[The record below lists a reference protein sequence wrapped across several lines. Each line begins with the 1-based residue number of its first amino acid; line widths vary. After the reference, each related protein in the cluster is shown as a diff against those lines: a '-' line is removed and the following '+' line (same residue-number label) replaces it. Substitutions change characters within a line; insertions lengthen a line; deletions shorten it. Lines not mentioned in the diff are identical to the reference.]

1 MDTKLQINDN
11 FFDFIADNSGKDS
24 NQLRLKYGNSSS
36 NYDFDIKLAILQIEC
51 RAKARKKIPEL
62 LANPRFIFPMAISAE
77 QCTSEVIARFHATL
91 FNGYRSIL
99 DMSAGL
105 CVDSYYISTLNDAT
119 LISTDIDETVA
130 MIGAYN
136 MQILGAKVAVVNC
149 NSVDYINNCNQ
160 QFDAIFIDPARRGN
174 NNSRIFSLVDCA
186 PNIVPLLPRI
196 SQLTNRL
203 IVKASPMI
211 DLSSTLNLIPNITD
225 IWIVGFKNECREM
238 LFSVNLSAEF
248 RTENITIHTVN
259 FESESHLQEF
269 NYTRQLPNTVN
280 RNILKTDIPEVGIY
294 MYEPNCCIMKAGS
307 FTELSEQYPQLSKLH
322 NNTHIFLSDKLIEDF
337 PGRKFRIKEI
347 IPFKDKL
354 IRKLSRE
361 DNQANVVTRNF
372 PLTAE
377 QLKSKLKI
385 KDGGERYIY
394 GVTLSDNSK
403 VLIEVERL

>member
-1 MDTKLQINDN
+1 MEMTLLINDD
-11 FFDFIADNSGKDS
+11 FFNFIAENSGKDS
-24 NQLRLKYGNSSS
+24 NQLRLKFGNGSG

-62 LANPRFIFPMAISAE
+62 LTNPRFIFPTPLSAE

-91 FNGYRSIL
+91 FDGCKNVL

-105 CVDSYYISTLNDAT
+105 CVDSYYISTINDAT
-119 LISTDIDETVA
+119 LISTDIDKTVA
-130 MIGAYN
+130 TVGAYN
-136 MQILGAKVAVVNC
+136 MQMLGAKVTVVNC

-160 QFDAIFIDPARRGN
+160 RFDAIFIDPARRGS
-174 NNSRIFSLVDCA
+174 NNSRIYSIEDCA
-186 PNIVPLLPRI
+186 PNIVPLLPRL

-211 DLSSTLNLIPNITD
+211 DLSNTLNLISNITD
-225 IWIVGFKNECREM
+225 IWVVGFKNECREL
-238 LFSVNLSAEF
+238 LFSVNLSAEDK
-248 RTENITIHTVN
+248 TESITIQTIN
-259 FESESHLQEF
+259 FESENQLQKF
-269 NYTRQLPNTVN
+269 NYIHNPTDKVN
-280 RNILKTDIPEVGIY
+280 KSTHIFSTPEIGKY
-294 MYEPNCCIMKAGS
+294 MYEPNCCIMKSGA
-307 FTELSEQYPQLSKLH
+307 FLELMAQYPQLTKLH
-322 NNTHIFLSDKLIEDF
+322 SNTHIFLSDKLIEDF

-361 DNQANVVTRNF
+361 NNQANVVTRNF
-372 PLTAE
+372 PLAAE
-377 QLKSKLKI
+377 QLKAKLKI

-394 GVTLSDNSK
+394 GVTLSDNNK